1 MIIHFIVW
9 QSSLK
14 RKMKLRKERNLQIGN
29 VSFYILYVSRGI
41 FMKKI
46 RKIKKILKSKP
57 TLEGGLTSIG
67 STW

>member
-1 MIIHFIVW
+1 
-9 QSSLK
+9 
-14 RKMKLRKERNLQIGN
+14 MKLRKERNLQIGN